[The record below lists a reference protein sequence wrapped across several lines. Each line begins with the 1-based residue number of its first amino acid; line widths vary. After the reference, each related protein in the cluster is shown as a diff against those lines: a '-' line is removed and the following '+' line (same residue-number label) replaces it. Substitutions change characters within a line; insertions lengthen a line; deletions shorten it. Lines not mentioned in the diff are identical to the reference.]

1 MSQTQKLSVREKIGF
16 GLGDGAANSP
26 CPDSGN

>member
-16 GLGDGAANSP
+16 CLGDGAANSA